1 MIFEGQAAR
10 PTALRLALA
19 ERAALSEHLVKLAED
34 GGLDELDDQEYV
46 AFLQDVERDDNKT
59 ALLQHALIRNGV
71 ARDLPGTL
79 CQTSMTRVLTQALRI
94 SVGEATRRVR
104 AAEQVGDRVGITG
117 QPMDPIRPVLAAAQR
132 RGDVT
137 PEQVHIIAK
146 GLSAVDRAGFDPA
159 DIAIGEQILTAA
171 AVTVGPKDLQGLTDR
186 VVDAINPDGSRPR
199 DELNQPI
206 AGSSTCGPPATGPT
220 GASSGSPALSA
231 RSWRRSSARSPN
243 RASTRPGTSR
253 IPGRSGNADTTP
265 STTSATGCSAPP
277 PCRTPAAPPPPSS
290 SPSPSTT

>member
-1 MIFEGQAAR
+1 MIFDGQTPR

-79 CQTSMTRVLTQALRI
+79 CQSSMTRVLTQALRI

-117 QPMDPIRPVLAAAQR
+117 QPMDPVRPVLAAAQR

-146 GLSAVDRAGFDPA
+146 GLAAVDRAGFDPA
-159 DIAIGEQILTAA
+159 DIAIGEQLLTDA

-199 DELNQPI
+199 DELNADRRFFHLRPTSDGAYRGEFRLTGALGAKLEAI
-206 AGSSTCGPPATGPT
+206 LGPLAKPRLDPT
-220 GASSGSPALSA
+220 GEPGGYPDV
-231 RSWRRSSARSPN
+231 
-243 RASTRPGTSR
+243 RA
-253 IPGRSGNADTTP
+253 
-265 STTSATGCSAPP
+265 
-277 PCRTPAAPPPPSS
+277 TPAARHRHRSRSRCGCGHCGQPGGRRPGVPARGR
-290 SPSPSTT
+290 